1 MRDDV
6 HPARASGPLT
16 PLDHVCNSVQLFMHM
31 EIVAAGIVVRHDRER
46 ASAAL
51 WSLITLLVW
60 QVLILVP
67 RPIAICVQHVVLPN
81 FFKRRIGA
89 QNLGKNPSTTAPEA
103 SCVCS
108 SRVLSLPW
116 SLGGQSRI
124 DKRAKVL
131 HNYTCRA
138 TNKDLGPPGIALGA
152 MPYHAK
158 KSQETRGESGL
169 RESQNARSRSTRS
182 QLSTL
187 LHSRGA
193 GGQRCPLEHFC
204 ASTPPPVSR

>member
-1 MRDDV
+1 MRADV

-46 ASAAL
+46 AAAAL

-89 QNLGKNPSTTAPEA
+89 QNLGKKPSTTAPEA

-108 SRVLSLPW
+108 SRVYPLPW
-116 SLGGQSRI
+116 SLGGR
-124 DKRAKVL
+124 
-131 HNYTCRA
+131 N
-138 TNKDLGPPGIALGA
+138 
-152 MPYHAK
+152 
-158 KSQETRGESGL
+158 
-169 RESQNARSRSTRS
+169 
-182 QLSTL
+182 
-187 LHSRGA
+187 
-193 GGQRCPLEHFC
+193 
-204 ASTPPPVSR
+204 